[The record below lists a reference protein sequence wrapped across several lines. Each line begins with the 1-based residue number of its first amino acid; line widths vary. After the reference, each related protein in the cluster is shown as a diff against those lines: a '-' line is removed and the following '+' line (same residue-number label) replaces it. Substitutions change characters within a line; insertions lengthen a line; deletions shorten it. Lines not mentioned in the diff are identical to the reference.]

1 MESTEVT
8 LDDLK
13 TKKPKKAKAVKE
25 PKVKKDVKTIFTE
38 HMATLTVEDL
48 KKPWMAEK
56 SFRLVT
62 DAQELSEW
70 VDRIL
75 ADTSRHHTF
84 EGRTCPVIAVDT
96 ETDGLDTRLVCGEK
110 GINLAGVCLSAD
122 GIEGL
127 YIPVNHEDGH
137 NIDSVALK
145 AILQRLF
152 DASHLVFY
160 NAKFDREVL
169 SLTLG
174 ITFKDYPNYEDLQ
187 VLAYLED
194 PKASV
199 EDSGKG
205 GLQIG
210 GLKAFSRT
218 RLGIEQVELGDIA
231 KVRASVWNEE
241 LQKNTMRVVV
251 APFTWVPTEFAKWYA
266 AGDALTTWLG
276 WDLVKDKAR
285 ALGSIHRVDHLLIDT
300 LAWIERQRIDINV
313 ELLKETVAW
322 HKGRLVQLT
331 EELSQLAEWDAVAED
346 AEFNPGS
353 SPQLVKIL
361 FEKRGM
367 TPLAL
372 SEKTG
377 IPSTAIGVLTE
388 LKKLYPDDIFL
399 DKLMSFREY
408 AALHPDNLKY
418 DPRDNSARFY
428 FKQNVVA
435 GGRLAAA
442 GGDFEKDGGCGL
454 NPQAIKKVG
463 GNWWVKG
470 RKLADQSKDPV
481 ECTQHPIEDLDASC
495 WNKDKELAP
504 NIINNHIGVYFGRQY
519 CIVPTCTECEGEKTK
534 VDANEVLNLR
544 SLFRAP
550 KGWTLYSIDFS
561 NIEMRVAANISK
573 EPLFIKEFLEG
584 SGDFHSLT
592 AIALFPEFSDP
603 TVDKARK
610 KALRSLAKIINF
622 ALLYGGTA
630 YTIFE
635 NMVKEGHSITFEGA
649 QQLVEKYWESVP
661 TFAAWCSTKREIART
676 KLMCKTPTGRVIS
689 FLSAMNQFHITVPK
703 PEDKD
708 SFFLYKKLT
717 KAADNFK
724 KLGQIDDYK
733 ATKMQADA
741 LYNNKSTGV
750 KNFTEYNRFLGKA
763 ERVSI
768 NIPLQGTAGDLM
780 RSALNKIRM
789 WATTTPH
796 VEEIFRLHCTVHD
809 EIDFSVKDEFAP
821 YVLPRLNKFM
831 KLRKLHESKGWT
843 VPIETDCEY
852 GQSWDVDYHLTG
864 DDGHK
869 PSGWYDIA
877 GMDTYIPGEYDATIV
892 TSMVNSLVK
901 GKLEKVTSWLTTTL
915 HPRTHGIIKHITEAK
930 TETDWKR
937 YITIMLQL
945 DEFWK
950 LDEDEA
956 GALEETVEEFMER
969 TGAKLPEKVVYL
981 PKVEVEVAIEQESD
995 KEEATEEVEEEAE
1008 VKVTPLEADYDDTD
1022 EDPFYEP
1029 KKVEIKVTPGV
1040 TVTVSVDPPK
1050 EPKVT
1055 KEVLPEVKDILDIE
1069 LSEFVKACGIGKS
1082 TIKFQYK
1089 GIVMQLSN
1097 VEQLPKEYLL

>member
-1 MESTEVT
+1 METSEVT
-8 LDDLK
+8 LSDLELK
-13 TKKPKKAKAVKE
+13 VKKPKKAKVV
-25 PKVKKDVKTIFTE
+25 KVKKDIKTIFSE
-38 HMATLTVEDL
+38 HIAALTVDDL

-56 SFRLVT
+56 SFRLIT
-62 DAQELSEW
+62 DAKELSDW
-70 VDRIL
+70 VDSIL
-75 ADTSRHHTF
+75 ADVHRHHTF
-84 EGRTCPVIAVDT
+84 EGRTCPAIAVDT
-96 ETDGLDTRLVCGEK
+96 ETDGLDTRIVCGEK
-110 GINLAGVCLSAD
+110 AITLAGVCLSAD

-127 YIPVNHEDGH
+127 YIPVNHEDGN
-137 NIDSVALK
+137 NIDSVALR

-152 DASHLVFY
+152 DASHLIFY

-210 GLKAFSRT
+210 GLKAFSKT

-241 LQKNTMRVVV
+241 LGKDTMRVVV
-251 APFTWVPTEFAKWYA
+251 APFTWVPTGLALWYA
-266 AGDALTTWLG
+266 AGDAITTWLG

-285 ALGSIHRVDHLLIDT
+285 ALGSIHRVDHLLIET
-300 LAWIERQRIDINV
+300 IAWIERQRIDV
-313 ELLKETVAW
+313 DVDLLKETIEW
-322 HKGRLVQLT
+322 HKGRLLQLVQELGELAGWNP
-331 EELSQLAEWDAVAED
+331 EEEKGEI
-346 AEFNPGS
+346 FNPGS
-353 SPQLVKIL
+353 PPQLRKIL
-361 FEKRGM
+361 FGKRGM
-367 TPLAL
+367 QPLAL

-377 IPSTAIGVLTE
+377 EASTAVAVLTE
-388 LKKLYPDDIFL
+388 LKKQYPDDIFL

-442 GGDFEKDGGCGL
+442 GGDFEKDGGCGV
-454 NPQAIKKVG
+454 NIQAIKKVG

-470 RKLADQSKDPV
+470 RKLADQTGDPKMT
-481 ECTQHPIEDLDASC
+481 ETYIEDQLDPSC
-495 WNKDKELAP
+495 WNKDKEKAP
-504 NIINNHIGVYFGRQY
+504 NIINNHIGVYFGKQY
-519 CIVPTCTECEGEKTK
+519 CLVPSCPICEGEKTK

-544 SLFRAP
+544 SLFRAK

-592 AIALFPEFSDP
+592 AIALFPEFTDP

-635 NMVKEGHSITFEGA
+635 NMIREGHEITFEGA
-649 QQLVEKYWESVP
+649 QRLVEKYWESVP

-676 KLMCKTPTGRVIS
+676 KLLCKTPTGRVIS
-689 FLSAMNQFHITVPK
+689 FLSAMNQFHITIPK

-708 SFFLYKKLT
+708 NFFLYKKLN
-717 KAADNFK
+717 KAAENFK
-724 KLGQIDDYK
+724 KANQLDDYK

-741 LYNNKSTGV
+741 LYNNKTTGV
-750 KNFTEYNRFLGKA
+750 KNYTEYNRFLGKA

-780 RSALNKIRM
+780 RSALNKIRI

-796 VEEIFRLHCTVHD
+796 VEEVFKLHCTVHD
-809 EIDFSVKDEFAP
+809 EIDFSVKNEFAP
-821 YVLPRLNKFM
+821 YILPRLNRFM
-831 KLRKLHESKGWT
+831 KLRKLHESKKWT

-852 GQSWDVDYHLTG
+852 GQSWDVDFHLTG
-864 DDGHK
+864 DDSHK
-869 PSGWYDIA
+869 PSGWYDIE
-877 GMDTYIPGEYDATIV
+877 GMDTYIPGDFDPSIV
-892 TSMVNSLVK
+892 DSMVNSLK
-901 GKLEKVTSWLTTTL
+901 NGKMEKVTKWLTDNL
-915 HPRTHGIIKHITEAK
+915 HIRTHGILKHIKEATTEV
-930 TETDWKR
+930 DWKR
-937 YITIMLQL
+937 FITIMLQL

-956 GALEETVEEFMER
+956 GVLEESIEDFMAR
-969 TGAKLPEKVVYL
+969 TGAKLPEKEVFI
-981 PKVEVEVAIEQESD
+981 PKVEV
-995 KEEATEEVEEEAE
+995 AE
-1008 VKVTPLEADYDDTD
+1008 VKLEQEIEEAQEDSESGEEPSSETAYDEE

-1040 TVTVSVDPPK
+1040 TVTVTVDPPPVK
-1050 EPKVT
+1050 EEP
-1055 KEVLPEVKDILDIE
+1055 EPAYIPEVRPLLDT
-1069 LSEFVKACGIGKS
+1069 EFGDFIKALGIGKLS
-1082 TIKFQYK
+1082 VQFKYK
-1089 GIVMQLSN
+1089 GILMKLSN
-1097 VEQLPKEYLL
+1097 IEQLPKEYML

>member
-1 MESTEVT
+1 METTEVT

-13 TKKPKKAKAVKE
+13 TKKPKKAKVV
-25 PKVKKDVKTIFTE
+25 KVKKDVKTLFTE

-56 SFRLVT
+56 SFRLIT
-62 DAQELSEW
+62 DAAELEQW
-70 VDRIL
+70 VQGVL

-110 GINLAGVCLSAD
+110 GISLAGVCLSAD

-127 YIPVNHEDGH
+127 YIPVNHEDGQ
-137 NIDSVALK
+137 NIDAVALK

-266 AGDALTTWLG
+266 AGDAITTWLG
-276 WDLVKDKAR
+276 WDLVKEKAR
-285 ALGSIHRVDHLLIDT
+285 SLGSIHRVDHLLIDT
-300 LAWIERQRIDINV
+300 LAWIERQRIDV
-313 ELLKETVAW
+313 DVDLLKETIAW
-322 HKGRLVQLT
+322 HKDRLIQLT
-331 EELSQLAEWDAVAED
+331 EELGALAEWDAEAEG

-442 GGDFEKDGGCGL
+442 GGDFEKDGGCGV
-454 NPQAIKKVG
+454 NIQAIKKVG

-470 RKLADQSKDPV
+470 RKLTDQSKNPV
-481 ECTQHPIEDLDASC
+481 ECTQHPIEDLDTSC

-504 NIINNHIGVYFGRQY
+504 NITNNHIGVFFGRQY
-519 CIVPTCTECEGEKTK
+519 CLVPTCTECEGEKTK

-550 KGWTLYSIDFS
+550 KGWTLYCIDFS

-592 AIALFPEFSDP
+592 ATALFPEFSDP
-603 TVDKARK
+603 TVDIARK

-635 NMVKEGHSITFEGA
+635 NMVKEGHAITFEGA
-649 QQLVEKYWESVP
+649 QLLVEKYWESVP
-661 TFAAWCSTKREIART
+661 TFAAWCSSKRETART

-689 FLSAMNQFHITVPK
+689 FLSAMNQFHITPPK

-708 SFFLYKKLT
+708 NFFLYKKLS
-717 KAADNFK
+717 KAAENFK
-724 KLGQIDDYK
+724 KLGHIDDYK

-741 LYNNKSTGV
+741 LYNNKTTGV

-780 RSALNKIRM
+780 RSALNKIRI
-789 WATTTPH
+789 WATTTPY
-796 VEEIFRLHCTVHD
+796 VEDIFKLHCTVHD

-821 YVLPRLNKFM
+821 YVLPRLNRFM

-864 DDGHK
+864 DDSHK
-869 PSGWYDIA
+869 PSGWYDIE
-877 GMDTYIPGEYDATIV
+877 GMDSYIPGEYDSSV
-892 TSMVNSLVK
+892 VDSMVKSLSK
-901 GKLEKVTSWLTTTL
+901 GKLDKVTTWLTTTL

-930 TETDWKR
+930 TEAEWKR
-937 YITIMLQL
+937 FVTIMLQL

-956 GALEETVEEFMER
+956 GAFEESVEEFMVR
-969 TGAKLPEKVVYL
+969 TGAKLPEKVVFL
-981 PKVEVEVAIEQESD
+981 PKVKVEVAVEKVS
-995 KEEATEEVEEEAE
+995 EEEAE
-1008 VKVTPLEADYDDTD
+1008 DLAEVKAPENDYDDND

-1029 KKVEIKVTPGV
+1029 AKKVEAKVTPEEVV
-1040 TVTVSVDPPK
+1040 TVESPKIESKTKDPI
-1050 EPKVT
+1050 
-1055 KEVLPEVKDILDIE
+1055 PEVRPILDT
-1069 LSEFVKACGIGKS
+1069 EFPDFIKALGIGRS